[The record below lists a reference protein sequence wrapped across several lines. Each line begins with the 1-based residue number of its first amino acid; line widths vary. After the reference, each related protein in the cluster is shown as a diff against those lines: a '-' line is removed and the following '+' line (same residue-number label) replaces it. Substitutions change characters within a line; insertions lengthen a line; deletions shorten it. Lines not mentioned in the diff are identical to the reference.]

1 MPAPVIKERGIP
13 VGNVYDKYHTR
24 NPIARY
30 LVGNFLGNVL
40 DLVAGTRA
48 RDIHEVGCGEGHLS
62 QRIASLQVDRVRGSD
77 MSEQM
82 IALARAENRQA
93 HVSFE
98 VKDVYGLDDEDAA
111 ELIVCCEVLEHLEEP
126 RRALEK
132 LAALSGKFC
141 ILSVP
146 REPMWRCLNVLR
158 GKYVGDLGN
167 TPGHIQH
174 WSRAGFRALLED
186 YFDLVEIRSPI
197 PWTIAL
203 CRPRR

>member
-1 MPAPVIKERGIP
+1 MPAPVIKEHGIP

-30 LVGNFLGNVL
+30 LVGNFLSNVL
-40 DLVAGTRA
+40 ELVRQTGA

-62 QRIASLQVDRVRGSD
+62 QRIAGLPVDRVRGSD

-82 IALARAENRQA
+82 IALARTENQRA
-93 HVSFE
+93 NVSFE
-98 VKDVYGLDDEDAA
+98 VKDVYRLDETDAA
-111 ELIVCCEVLEHLEEP
+111 ELIVCCEVLEHLDDP
-126 RRALEK
+126 RRALERLSA
-132 LAALSGKFC
+132 LAGKCC

-146 REPMWRCLNVLR
+146 REPMWRCLNMLR
-158 GKYVGDLGN
+158 GKYIGDLGN

-174 WSRAGFRALLED
+174 WSRAGFRTLIGD
-186 YFDLVEIRSPI
+186 YFDLVEVRSPV

-203 CRPRR
+203 CRPRP

>member
-1 MPAPVIKERGIP
+1 MPAPVIKEHGIP

-30 LVGNFLGNVL
+30 LVGNFLSNVL
-40 DLVAGTRA
+40 ELVRQTGA

-62 QRIASLQVDRVRGSD
+62 QRIAGLQVDRVRGSD

-82 IALARAENRQA
+82 IALARTENQRA
-93 HVSFE
+93 NVSFE
-98 VKDVYGLDDEDAA
+98 VKDVYRLDETDAA
-111 ELIVCCEVLEHLEEP
+111 ELIVCCEVLEHLDDP
-126 RRALEK
+126 RRALER
-132 LAALSGKFC
+132 LAALAGKYC

-146 REPMWRCLNVLR
+146 REPMWRCLNMLR
-158 GKYVGDLGN
+158 GKYIGDLGN

-174 WSRAGFRALLED
+174 WSRAGFRSLIGE
-186 YFDLVEIRSPI
+186 YFDLVEVRSPV

-203 CRPRR
+203 CRPRP